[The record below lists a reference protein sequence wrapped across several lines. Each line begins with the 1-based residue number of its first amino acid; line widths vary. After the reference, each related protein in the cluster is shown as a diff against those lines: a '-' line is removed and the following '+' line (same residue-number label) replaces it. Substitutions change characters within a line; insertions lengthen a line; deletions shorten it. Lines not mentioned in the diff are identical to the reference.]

1 MWLTRWRISHN
12 NKKSSIVFN
21 QQIEVEG
28 VFGDA
33 IYKWRHQFFMFFD
46 PYLVRDIQPPIYF
59 HQSTI
64 FFLNICLLFWKGYS
78 IEKQVN
84 CRGSI
89 LLYTGKFIYS
99 SVGIIVYIFFSKF
112 RYQNRGEICIHRS
125 KQGWNLYTKVK
136 TKEIFVNYLSPI
148 LMIFLGSKQR
158 VLLYTWVKSHVKFVY
173 CSLKTIVNFVYSK

>member
-1 MWLTRWRISHN
+1 MTSP
-12 NKKSSIVFN
+12 VFH
-21 QQIEVEG
+21 
-28 VFGDA
+28 VFWPLSCSWHSTTNLFSP
-33 IYKWRHQFFMFFD
+33 IYEFFFFD
-46 PYLVRDIQPPIYF
+46 IY
-59 HQSTI
+59 
-64 FFLNICLLFWKGYS
+64 LLFWKGYS

-125 KQGWNLYTKVK
+125 KQGWNLFTKVK

-173 CSLKTIVNFVYSK
+173 CSLITIVNFVYSK